1 MVDLYRKHA
10 APQAYS
16 HLGLNV
22 LSPRR
27 GRTRRALWG
36 YSPGALG
43 VTAPVHDRTPRLL
56 TRRTLPIDDRAEAPA
71 ERVGGAVSAVPK
83 ARSWLTGE
91 GSTPV
96 PTGNRLSP
104 RAYSPRAV
112 GGLSSLHGR
121 TRLSPRAY
129 SGLALG
135 VRESRRGRTLLA
147 PWARSQPSRCA
158 LGGLAQGASGP
169 SRHNLR
175 PRTWAT
181 ARNHRRITAPHTRTF
196 NHGAALAVLAA
207 LYERTR
213 RVRTPRTLPHRR
225 RTCPRKSPASDTS
238 GAKGHARHNSVRGRR

>member
-56 TRRTLPIDDRAEAPA
+56 TPRTLPINDRAEAPA
-71 ERVGGAVSAVPK
+71 ERVGGAVTAVPK

-91 GSTPV
+91 GSTALPA
-96 PTGNRLSP
+96 GNQLSP

-112 GGLSSLHGR
+112 GVLSSLHGR

-129 SGLALG
+129 SSLALG

-158 LGGLAQGASGP
+158 LGVLAQGARRTG
-169 SRHNLR
+169 RALR
-175 PRTWAT
+175 AHSACPRPA
-181 ARNHRRITAPHTRTF
+181 NTAPSTTNTPTREPR
-196 NHGAALAVLAA
+196 NGHQ
-207 LYERTR
+207 R
-213 RVRTPRTLPHRR
+213 RQGPCATQQCSR
-225 RTCPRKSPASDTS
+225 
-238 GAKGHARHNSVRGRR
+238 